1 MALEHVAHGQA
12 RFMTPG
18 VAPDPRGVV
27 LGRFLVIVFPTL
39 EGVVSWLRLYSH
51 EASLDELVAG
61 LEIVRVRTPLMSREM
76 ILRIPAVSSYAADRA
91 ARLARLVGG
100 SIYTG
105 TAKHFVK
112 YRDDRSPYGYD
123 AVEIGALPA
132 GAELMVHGDDF
143 TQTYAREGEL
153 SLSRLLFRLSLRRV
167 PGATRLSPD
176 DRAELVLAIA
186 RGLGDGVIRYLW
198 RNKVDGE
205 VGLVA
210 PRNRPAGTDTTTF
223 AGDPS
228 YLLLRVRNLPERI
241 LDLFL
246 GTPGIDVFR
255 PVSDNVAVAVGWAH
269 PVELASVA
277 SLLPD
282 STYHV
287 FWPGDRVDLL
297 AGPLE
302 LSRLADLT
310 RIDLEL
316 EGVREPRDGAVS
328 APDPVAVSLRLA
340 PASGLARRVSATLV
354 PLANTAQFKR
364 LVYLL
369 PPAALRGLRVAV
381 TDRGIV
387 VVATQDLDVIPLG
400 MLLTELAP
408 GILVPIG
415 MEVVPRVSPEVLA
428 QALGHG
434 SGVLT
439 VFTPEGAP
447 FQLPESKLAPLERRS
462 IAKLDSETVE
472 TREVALSPP
481 GDPTVVNDPL
491 GRFALWGFP
500 EPEQKLLGSE

>member
-1 MALEHVAHGQA
+1 MALEHVAHGQS

-76 ILRIPAVSSYAADRA
+76 ILKIPAISSYAGDRA

-123 AVEIGALPA
+123 AVEITALPQ
-132 GAELMVHGDDF
+132 GAELVVHGDDF
-143 TQTYAREGEL
+143 TQTYTREGDL
-153 SLSRLLFRLSLRRV
+153 QLSRLLFRLSLRRM
-167 PGATRLSPD
+167 PGAQRLGPEE
-176 DRAELVLAIA
+176 RGELVLAVA
-186 RGLGDGVIRYLW
+186 RGLADGVIRYLW
-198 RNKVDGE
+198 RNKVEGE
-205 VGLVA
+205 VGLVT
-210 PRNRPAGTDTTTF
+210 PKNRPSDVGGELR
-223 AGDPS
+223 GDPS
-228 YLLLRVRNLPERI
+228 YLLMRVRNLPERI
-241 LDLFL
+241 LELFL

-255 PVSDNVAVAVGWAH
+255 PVSGNVAVAVGWAH

-277 SLLPD
+277 SLLPED
-282 STYHV
+282 TYHV
-287 FWPGDRVDLL
+287 FWPGDRVDVL

-316 EGVREPRDGAVS
+316 EPVREPRQGGVVT
-328 APDPVAVSLRLA
+328 PDAVAVALRLA
-340 PASGLARRVSATLV
+340 PAAGLARRVTATLI
-354 PLANTAQFKR
+354 PLTHTAHFKR

-369 PPAALRGLRVAV
+369 PPPALRGLRVAV

-387 VVATQDLDVIPLG
+387 VVANHDLDVIPLG
-400 MLLTELAP
+400 ALLTELAP

-415 MEVVPRVSPEVLA
+415 LEVVPRVSPEVLA
-428 QALGHG
+428 SALGHG

-439 VFTPEGAP
+439 VFTPEGPP
-447 FQLPESKLAPLERRS
+447 FQLPEAKLAVLERRT
-462 IAKLDSETVE
+462 IAKLEAEVVE
-472 TREVALSPP
+472 VREVALAPP
-481 GDPTVVNDPL
+481 GDPSVVNDPL

-500 EPEQKLLGSE
+500 EPEQKLLP

>member
-1 MALEHVAHGQA
+1 
-12 RFMTPG
+12 MTPG

-27 LGRFLVIVFPTL
+27 LGRFLVLVFPTL

-76 ILRIPAVSSYAADRA
+76 ILKIPAVSSYAADRA

-123 AVEIGALPA
+123 AVEISALPH
-132 GAELMVHGDDF
+132 GAELVVHGDDF

-153 SLSRLLFRLSLRRV
+153 QLSRLLFRLSLRRV
-167 PGATRLSPD
+167 PGATRLAAE
-176 DRAELVLAIA
+176 DRAELILAVA

-198 RNKVDGE
+198 RNKCDGE

-210 PRNRPAGTDTTTF
+210 PKHRAVAELAGEVP
-223 AGDPS
+223 GDPS
-228 YLLLRVRNLPERI
+228 YPLMRVRHLPERI
-241 LDLFL
+241 LELFL

-255 PVSDNVAVAVGWAH
+255 PVSANVAVAVGWAH

-282 STYHV
+282 DAFHV
-287 FWPGDRVDLL
+287 FWPGDRVDVL

-316 EGVREPRDGAVS
+316 EGVREPRQGDVVAADAVG
-328 APDPVAVSLRLA
+328 VALRLA
-340 PASGLARRVSATLV
+340 PAAGLARRVSATLI
-354 PLANTAQFKR
+354 PLAQTAHFKR

-369 PPAALRGLRVAV
+369 PPPALRGLRVAV

-387 VVATQDLDVIPLG
+387 VVSSQDLDVVPLG
-400 MLLTELAP
+400 TLLTELAP

-428 QALGHG
+428 TALGHG

-439 VFTPEGAP
+439 VFTPAGAP
-447 FQLPESKLAPLERRS
+447 FQLPDAKLVMLERRTV
-462 IAKLDSETVE
+462 AKLEAEVVTVQA
-472 TREVALSPP
+472 VALAPAVE
-481 GDPTVVNDPL
+481 PTVVNDPL
-491 GRFALWGFP
+491 GRFALWGFS
-500 EPEQKLLGSE
+500 EPDQKQLG

>member
-1 MALEHVAHGQA
+1 MALEHVAHGQS

-27 LGRFLVIVFPTL
+27 LGRFLVVVFPTL

-51 EASLDELVAG
+51 EASLDELVSG
-61 LEIVRVRTPLMSREM
+61 LEILRVRTPLMSREM
-76 ILRIPAVSSYAADRA
+76 ILRIPAVSSYAGDRA

-123 AVEIGALPA
+123 AVEIGALPG

-143 TQTYAREGEL
+143 TQAYVREGEL
-153 SLSRLLFRLSLRRV
+153 SLERLLFRLSLRRV
-167 PGATRLSPD
+167 PGATRLGPD
-176 DRAELVLAIA
+176 DRAELMLAVA

-205 VGLVA
+205 VGLVT
-210 PRNRPAGTDTTTF
+210 PRRRADLDRELG
-223 AGDPS
+223 GDPS
-228 YLLLRVRNLPERI
+228 YLMMRVRNLPERI
-241 LDLFL
+241 LELFL
-246 GTPGIDVFR
+246 GTPGLDVFR

-277 SLLPD
+277 SLLRGD
-282 STYHV
+282 AYHV
-287 FWPGDRVDLL
+287 FWPGDRVDVL

-316 EGVREPRDGAVS
+316 EGVREPRQGEVGT
-328 APDPVAVSLRLA
+328 PDPVAVAMRLA

-354 PLANTAQFKR
+354 PLAQTANFKR
-364 LVYLL
+364 LIYLL

-387 VVATQDLDVIPLG
+387 VVAAGDLDVVPLG
-400 MLLTELAP
+400 TLLTELAP

-428 QALGHG
+428 MALGHG

-439 VFTPEGAP
+439 VFTPGGAP
-447 FQLPESKLAPLERRS
+447 FQLPEAKLATLERRTV
-462 IAKLDSETVE
+462 AKLEAEPVE
-472 TREVALSPP
+472 VTDVALAAA

-500 EPEQKLLGSE
+500 EPEQKLLGE